1 MAWRLYPSNIVGSVV
16 PFEAKHEAGVLAL
29 ISGVFAEYDLTF
41 DPAGYDAD
49 LTRIADAYP
58 RSGGAFWVL
67 EDDGAVGGT
76 VGVVPTSPAEIE
88 IKRVYLHASLRGKGL
103 GRLLVEH
110 AIGWAAARGHTR
122 VRLWSDVKFTRSHVM
137 YERLGFSRIGIRSCD
152 DLDRSHEYGFEK
164 PLASLATARR

>member
-49 LTRIADAYP
+49 LTRIADAYA

-67 EDDGAVGGT
+67 EDDDAAVVGT
-76 VGVVPTSPAEIE
+76 VGVVPASPTE
-88 IKRVYLHASLRGKGL
+88 V
-103 GRLLVEH
+103 
-110 AIGWAAARGHTR
+110 
-122 VRLWSDVKFTRSHVM
+122 
-137 YERLGFSRIGIRSCD
+137 
-152 DLDRSHEYGFEK
+152 
-164 PLASLATARR
+164 